1 MNQVEAL
8 RKAGID
14 ARTLNSTTPLPERD
28 VINRDLE
35 TGHPLTR
42 LLYVTPELCS
52 TERFRHRLQVVYKQ
66 HELARIAIDEAHCI
80 SEWGHDFR
88 KDFKRL
94 SWLRQ
99 TFPDVPI
106 MCLTATANEQIRND
120 VLSTMGLNTSKSL
133 KLFTMT
139 AHRPN
144 LHLEIKYT
152 QDQDDNRFA
161 DFMNWLNRVYE
172 RRRDPDRKPELDAM
186 GERVT
191 NVPGIIYTMS
201 RDECESLSGK
211 LREVGIGAR
220 PFHARLP
227 PDVKEETLNRWINN
241 EEGYDIIVATTAFGM
256 GIDKDNVRFVVHW
269 RLPKS
274 FEGYYQEVGR
284 AGRDG
289 RAGYCFLYY
298 SREDLERV
306 QRMLRSDGR
315 DGTHYEARMTSL
327 QALALY
333 AENTAECRH
342 AQVCR
347 HFGEEAVPYC
357 DDACDWHKDPR
368 DLRARFERGL
378 ATTEWVSTQ
387 AENLGCEGYYDDY

>member
-14 ARTLNSTTPLPERD
+14 ARTLNSTTPLAERD

-52 TERFRHRLQVVYKQ
+52 TDRFRQRLQLVYKQ

-120 VLSTMGLNTSKSL
+120 VLSTMGLNMSKNL

-161 DFMNWLNRVYE
+161 DFTNWLNRVYE
-172 RRRDPDRKPELDAM
+172 RRRDPDRKPELDAI

-211 LREVGIGAR
+211 LREAGIGAR
-220 PFHARLP
+220 PFHARLT

-289 RAGYCFLYY
+289 RASYCFLYY

-315 DGTHYEARMTSL
+315 DGTHYEARMRSL

-333 AENTAECRH
+333 AENTSECRH
-342 AQVCR
+342 AQVCSY
-347 HFGEEAVPYC
+347 FGEAAVPYC

-368 DLRARFERGL
+368 DLRTRFERGL

>member
-14 ARTLNSTTPLPERD
+14 ARTLNSTTSLPERD

-52 TERFRHRLQVVYKQ
+52 TDRFRQRLQVVYKQ

-99 TFPDVPI
+99 TFPDVPV

-120 VLSTMGLNTSKSL
+120 VLSTMGLNTSKTL

-161 DFMNWLNRVYE
+161 DFMSWLNRVYE
-172 RRRDPDRKPELDAM
+172 RRRDPDRKHELDAI
-186 GERVT
+186 GQRVT

-211 LREVGIGAR
+211 LREAGIGAR
-220 PFHARLP
+220 PFHARLL

-289 RAGYCFLYY
+289 RASYCFLYY

-315 DGTHYEARMTSL
+315 DGTHYEARMKSL

-333 AENTAECRH
+333 AENTSECRH

-347 HFGEEAVPYC
+347 YFGEAAVPFC